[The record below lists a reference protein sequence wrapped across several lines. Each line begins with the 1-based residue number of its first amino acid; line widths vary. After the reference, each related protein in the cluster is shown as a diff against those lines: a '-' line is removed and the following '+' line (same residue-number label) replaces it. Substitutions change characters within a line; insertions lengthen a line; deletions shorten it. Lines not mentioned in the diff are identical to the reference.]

1 MITTDFN
8 IIISCLN
15 RGELVGIP
23 TETVYGLA
31 ANIYNENALSRIF
44 ETKKRPSNN
53 PLIVHVSSIEEAK
66 SLVIAF
72 PPKAEILAKHFWPGS
87 LTLILPKNDQ
97 ISPII
102 SAHQA
107 TVAIRVP
114 NHASTL
120 ELLSQLDFPLAAP
133 SANPYNRIS
142 PTSAAHVEG
151 YFPSIY
157 TLDGGPCESG
167 LESTIVGFE
176 GEEVIL
182 LRHGAISI
190 EELEAVV
197 GKIGNRTDEEGRPIS
212 PGLHKKHYSPT
223 CDLIVS
229 TEPLFLLS
237 AIQHKK
243 VAILWFQ
250 EVKIWSEKVDVNLIL
265 SPEGNLE
272 EAAQHLFS
280 YLHQLEKSGVDL
292 IIAERLP
299 DMGLGRTLN
308 DRLDRAASK
317 G

>member
-1 MITTDFN
+1 MITTDLN

-15 RGELVGIP
+15 RGDLVGIP

-31 ANIYNENALSRIF
+31 ANIYNENALARIF

-66 SLVIAF
+66 SLVNEF

-102 SAHQA
+102 SAHQT

-114 NHASTL
+114 NHATTL

-167 LESTIVGFE
+167 LESTIVGFD
-176 GEEVIL
+176 GEEVTL

-197 GKIGNRTDEEGRPIS
+197 GKIVNKIGQEGQVLS
-212 PGLHKKHYSPT
+212 PGSHKKHYSPT
-223 CDLIVS
+223 CELIVS

-243 VAILWFQ
+243 VAILWFK

-272 EAAQHLFS
+272 VAAQHLFS

-299 DMGLGRTLN
+299 DIGLGRTLN

>member
-1 MITTDFN
+1 MITTDLT

-250 EVKIWSEKVDVNLIL
+250 EVKIWSEKVEVNLIL

-299 DMGLGRTLN
+299 DKGLGRTLN